1 MKLNIR
7 LIRDLSPLVSIS
19 KRFTVIVNNID
30 TELIQ
35 RKLELQKIDISTQ
48 NLQGETIVL
57 RQKDKET
64 LFATWKKLLDYYI
77 VNEIELRKIFIPL
90 PNS

>member
-57 RQKDKET
+57 QQKDKET
-64 LFATWKKLLDYYI
+64 LFATWQKLLDYYI